1 MSFSYFYVEFLYF
14 KPRTSGSSLL
24 VPGQTTKTASTSSS
38 SATSYSAEL
47 LSCLADFTPT
57 TVNTETSDSSNN
69 SPSNENSTVTRP
81 AVVSYMGSTAVTTA
95 PQTLAR
101 ATTTSA
107 LGGLQENVAA
117 LVRSKTIGGL
127 PTMSSVVFAK
137 GAAGTVLGRKDD
149 SLPIAVAFI
158 ESVNAFFRGSDQSK

>member
-1 MSFSYFYVEFLYF
+1 MFLSF
-14 KPRTSGSSLL
+14 KPRTSASSLL
-24 VPGQTTKTASTSSS
+24 VHGQTTKTASTASSS
-38 SATSYSAEL
+38 TTTSYSAEL
-47 LSCLADFTPT
+47 FSCLTDLKPK
-57 TVNTETSDSSNN
+57 TVNTETSDWSSN
-69 SPSNENSTVTRP
+69 PPANENGTVTKP
-81 AVVSYMGSTAVTTA
+81 AVVSYLGSTASSTA

-107 LGGLQENVAA
+107 LGGSQENVAS

-137 GAAGTVLGRKDD
+137 GAAGTVLSRKDE

>member
-1 MSFSYFYVEFLYF
+1 M
-14 KPRTSGSSLL
+14 L
-24 VPGQTTKTASTSSS
+24 VHGQTTKTASTSSAS
-38 SATSYSAEL
+38 ITTSYSAEL
-47 LSCLADFTPT
+47 FSCLTDLKPK
-57 TVNTETSDSSNN
+57 TVNTETSDWSSN
-69 SPSNENSTVTRP
+69 PPANENGTVTKP
-81 AVVSYMGSTAVTTA
+81 AVVSYLGSTASSTA

-107 LGGLQENVAA
+107 LGGSQENVAS
-117 LVRSKTIGGL
+117 LVRSKTVGGL

-137 GAAGTVLGRKDD
+137 GAAGTVLSRKDE

>member
-1 MSFSYFYVEFLYF
+1 MMFSPIFTSLNF
-14 KPRTSGSSLL
+14 KPRTSGSLL
-24 VPGQTTKTASTSSS
+24 VPSQTTKTASTSSS
-38 SATSYSAEL
+38 TTSYSAEL

-57 TVNTETSDSSNN
+57 TVNTETSDSSSN
-69 SPSNENSTVTRP
+69 SPSNENSTVTKP
-81 AVVSYMGSTAVTTA
+81 AVVSYLGSTAASTA

-107 LGGLQENVAA
+107 LGGSQENVAA
-117 LVRSKTIGGL
+117 LVRSKTVGGL
-127 PTMSSVVFAK
+127 PTICMSSVVFAK

-149 SLPIAVAFI
+149 GLPIAVAFI

>member
-1 MSFSYFYVEFLYF
+1 MN
-14 KPRTSGSSLL
+14 
-24 VPGQTTKTASTSSS
+24 TA
-38 SATSYSAEL
+38 
-47 LSCLADFTPT
+47 
-57 TVNTETSDSSNN
+57 TETSESVNN
-69 SPSNENSTVTRP
+69 SQANENSTATVTSDKP
-81 AVVSYMGSTAVTTA
+81 AVLSQMNNTTSTVG
-95 PQTLAR
+95 QTLNR
-101 ATTTSA
+101 ATTTSSI
-107 LGGLQENVAA
+107 GGTQENVPA

>member
-1 MSFSYFYVEFLYF
+1 
-14 KPRTSGSSLL
+14 
-24 VPGQTTKTASTSSS
+24 
-38 SATSYSAEL
+38 
-47 LSCLADFTPT
+47 
-57 TVNTETSDSSNN
+57 
-69 SPSNENSTVTRP
+69 
-81 AVVSYMGSTAVTTA
+81 MGSTTSA
-95 PQTLAR
+95 QTLSR

-107 LGGLQENVAA
+107 LGGSQENVSA
-117 LVRSKTIGGL
+117 LVRSKTVGGL